1 MKTLRTI
8 SLIALAALM
17 LVAVGCEKEEYAEPP
32 VYGKIYCDKEHPV
45 VGDTVKLY
53 VKIDKQGNRI
63 NSAEYRWRIR
73 NDAGTSEYSQRV
85 FRNSGQKSLTAQ
97 PTLTWVVN
105 DWCDNNYITL
115 TATFSYTMGDVN
127 SVMKGSAYASGT
139 IKTFPK

>member
-8 SLIALAALM
+8 SLIALVAL
-17 LVAVGCEKEEYAEPP
+17 LLIAVGCEKEEYAEPP

-63 NSAEYRWRIR
+63 NSAEYRWKIR
-73 NDAGTSEYSQRV
+73 NDAGTSEFSQRV

-97 PTLTWVVN
+97 PTLTWVVK
-105 DWCDNNYITL
+105 DWGDNYITL

-127 SVMKGSAYASGT
+127 SVMKGSAYVSGT
-139 IKTFPK
+139 IKTYSK